1 MQYGLKKKKIYNFVV
16 KYKPKDNNKE
26 KVKILDE
33 KFIKKNKNKC
43 KIVYKNKIYE
53 IKEYFEDIDINYNHK
68 DLIKFRLIFIH
79 NRIDMSF
86 IFNKCDSLFSLSDDE
101 TNENSSK
108 SLKSIS
114 DISISTTFNVN
125 NMEKLFFKCYSLE
138 SLPDI
143 SKWNTSNVKNMSC
156 MLAACYSLKSLPD
169 ISKWNTCNVID
180 MSDMFSH
187 CNSLESLPDISDWNT
202 SNVQDMNCMF

>member
-1 MQYGLKKKKIYNFVV
+1 MNKNEKKVGYYFMA
-16 KYKPKDNNKE
+16 KYKPNEYNKD
-26 KVKILDE
+26 KVKILGKE
-33 KFIKKNKNKC
+33 FIKRNKNKI
-43 KIVYKNKIYE
+43 KIIYKSKIYE
-53 IKEYFEDIDINYNHK
+53 LKEYFEDIDINYNHK

-114 DISISTTFNVN
+114 DISISTTFIVN

-169 ISKWNTCNVID
+169 ISK
-180 MSDMFSH
+180 
-187 CNSLESLPDISDWNT
+187 
-202 SNVQDMNCMF
+202 